1 MRPRL
6 RDIPRHRRREP
17 EAAAAGPFQREGER
31 DREVGE
37 PRVLAERHLAAG
49 GADSVRQDQVGV
61 AGVVGDINNA

>member
-17 EAAAAGPFQREGER
+17 EKAAAAAGPFRREGER

-49 GADSVRQDQVGV
+49 GADSVRQDQVGQY
-61 AGVVGDINNA
+61 GRGRRSW

>member
-6 RDIPRHRRREP
+6 RDIPRRRWRGPE
-17 EAAAAGPFQREGER
+17 EAAAAGPSRREGER

-61 AGVVGDINNA
+61 VGVVGY

>member
-17 EAAAAGPFQREGER
+17 EAAAAAGPFRREGER

-49 GADSVRQDQVGV
+49 GADSVRQDQVGQY
-61 AGVVGDINNA
+61 GRGRRSW

>member
-1 MRPRL
+1 M
-6 RDIPRHRRREP
+6 
-17 EAAAAGPFQREGER
+17 AAEPFQGEGER

-61 AGVVGDINNA
+61 AGVVGDFNNA

>member
-6 RDIPRHRRREP
+6 RDIPRHRRRGP
-17 EAAAAGPFQREGER
+17 EAAAAGPFRREGER
-31 DREVGE
+31 HREVGE

-61 AGVVGDINNA
+61 VGIKGDMNHA